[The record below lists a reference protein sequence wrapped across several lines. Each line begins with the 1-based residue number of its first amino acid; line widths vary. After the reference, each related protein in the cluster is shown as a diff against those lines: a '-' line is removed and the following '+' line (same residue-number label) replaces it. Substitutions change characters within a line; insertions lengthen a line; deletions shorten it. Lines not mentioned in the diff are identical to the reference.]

1 MHGSKFPAF
10 APSKKSDPPCLPIH
24 FAFRTVIP
32 LHLPSHTRICKMSR
46 LGLSSRFIR
55 LMHTSGRQVPH
66 PGQGGA
72 PQVGTTSPSAH
83 SHLPASTLPPGEVDP
98 IVNEAIS
105 HLPLD
110 PSASSASSSISNTY
124 PAGPGAPT
132 KFTPKG
138 RAIPVRPARSISV
151 NLPSGYPETSSYP
164 VTQEYVDS
172 LQAIEGEIKPHTLWQ
187 FFQ

>member
-1 MHGSKFPAF
+1 
-10 APSKKSDPPCLPIH
+10 
-24 FAFRTVIP
+24 
-32 LHLPSHTRICKMSR
+32 MSR

-98 IVNEAIS
+98 IVHEAIS

-110 PSASSASSSISNTY
+110 PSASSSSASSISSTSSN
-124 PAGPGAPT
+124 AVGAPT

-138 RAIPVRPARSISV
+138 RAIPVRPARISSV
-151 NLPSGYPETSSYP
+151 NLPSGYPEPSSYP

-172 LQAIEGEIKPHTLWQ
+172 LREIAGEVKPHPLWQ
-187 FFQ
+187 FFHVPEKAMQAPSKGDGPLKGGMGSLDVQGEGVGESQLNSGM